1 MHDLGLNKIVGT
13 CTPNVIDGVF
23 PDWVW
28 HDVAGNLLDYN
39 GTFLPS
45 CSKYRGSPNYRV
57 MPVIIKISTWYKIPH
72 KKQISAKMIRLDEFS
87 LEKARQRC
95 PLTGEW

>member
-1 MHDLGLNKIVGT
+1 MHNLGLNKIVGT
-13 CTPNVIDGVF
+13 CTPDVIDGVF

-57 MPVIIKISTWYKIPH
+57 MPVIIKIST
-72 KKQISAKMIRLDEFS
+72 
-87 LEKARQRC
+87 
-95 PLTGEW
+95 